1 MGISDKFSSY
11 PFPFFRSNLLPLL
24 FSHIAC
30 TVLQQRLLFAHNI
43 WPNYHKS
50 SSKKCYLISRVV
62 SRLSIGLSLRCF
74 APKCANTFGTLKRLF
89 SPMPDGSWYIWRMRW
104 RHPSMAADYVM
115 GIFDF
120 TNAFNNLHRHD
131 MLLAVIAVSE
141 LYSLLFRLQSPI
153 HSVLRFIHH
162 FVGGRVPIRWPS
174 WPPPVL

>member
-1 MGISDKFSSY
+1 MSLLTWEFLTNFLHTPSHSSEAIY
-11 PFPFFRSNLLPLL
+11 CHFCFHTLPVLCCSSVSYSL
-24 FSHIAC
+24 ITYDQIITSHPA
-30 TVLQQRLLFAHNI
+30 
-43 WPNYHKS
+43 
-50 SSKKCYLISRVV
+50 KKCYLISRVV
-62 SRLSIGLSLRCF
+62 SRLSIGLSLRRF

-162 FVGGRVPIRWPS
+162 FVGGRVPIR
-174 WPPPVL
+174 